1 MKDVCCM
8 KLGREAASGKGELV
22 IVPTA
27 IVYTNKSSYRSLL
40 CIFSS
45 FLSIFWQRF
54 WHSSWC
60 DIPNP
65 YIYYSI
71 FPRGKLSRSSEDH
84 YYPHRER
91 LSINV
96 HDWNTLY
103 AARLYYLK
111 MRRVWGCRT
120 LSSRRMYSGL
130 FRGADPR
137 AHFLLY
143 RLINTFNTK
152 LNSPASP
159 HAQIVSNQILLPP
172 TPHFNHP
179 HLTPPLSKLHPST
192 LLFLPVLLFFLPAYV
207 LGTFTWRFLTM
218 KGEKDKLSLR
228 V

>member
-152 LNSPASP
+152 LNSPAYLPMLKLSP
-159 HAQIVSNQILLPP
+159 IKYYSLLHHTSTTHTSPR
-172 TPHFNHP
+172 
-179 HLTPPLSKLHPST
+179 LHPSFT
-192 LLFLPVLLFFLPAYV
+192 RAPFFFSPFYYSSYQRMC
-207 LGTFTWRFLTM
+207 LGPLHD
-218 KGEKDKLSLR
+218 GSSLWKER
-228 V
+228 RINSV